1 MATLRDLLIV
11 YNEIDLAF
19 SFFRASDNAVK
30 RFNELADAARDA
42 VIEENG
48 LQSSDAAL
56 LTLPHSTP
64 LGEKSLA
71 ALEALKSFCPQR

>member
-1 MATLRDLLIV
+1 METLRDLLIV

-19 SFFRASDNAVK
+19 SFFRASDDAVR
-30 RFNELADAARDA
+30 RFNTLSDAARDT
-42 VIEENG
+42 IMEEQG
-48 LQSSDAAL
+48 LKSSDEA
-56 LTLPHSTP
+56 LTLLHSTP